1 MKDRLE
7 AALNKLYLE
16 IERHNHLY
24 YVLDDPEIP
33 DAEYDRLLKQ
43 LIDLE
48 QANPHLVSADSPS
61 RRVGDTP
68 LETLGE
74 VRHGLPMLS
83 LNNGFDDNQITEFDR
98 RCCEV
103 LGVESVDYVAE
114 PKLDG
119 LAISLIYENG
129 RLVRAATR
137 GDGTRGEDVTHNTL
151 TIRPIYWRFGARSI
165 CRGQGSPG

>member
-48 QANPHLVSADSPS
+48 QANPLHFLHGPLRRDLILLALVDGREFCDGFWRDDDAGCMDGGMT
-61 RRVGDTP
+61 GDAFQS
-68 LETLGE
+68 LCYLDQLGYLWVLTL
-74 VRHGLPMLS
+74 
-83 LNNGFDDNQITEFDR
+83 
-98 RCCEV
+98 
-103 LGVESVDYVAE
+103 
-114 PKLDG
+114 
-119 LAISLIYENG
+119 
-129 RLVRAATR
+129 
-137 GDGTRGEDVTHNTL
+137 
-151 TIRPIYWRFGARSI
+151 
-165 CRGQGSPG
+165 